1 VVPLALPSMVPAT
14 VALPNAAKIT
24 GRVPVSRNVAPAAI
38 VKFTSGRTTT
48 SAPPGCVCTTG
59 TGVGCEHQLP
69 KVSVFE
75 SNVEIPQLSVVV
87 PFVAAGLMPGPVGL
101 KFFGV

>member
-1 VVPLALPSMVPAT
+1 LPK
-14 VALPNAAKIT
+14 AAKIT
-24 GRVPVSRNVAPAAI
+24 GRFPVSRSVAPEAI
-38 VKFTSGRTTT
+38 VRFRNGRTTT

-75 SNVEIPQLSVVV
+75 LNVETPQLSVVV
-87 PFVAAGLMPGPVGL
+87 PFVAPGLMPGPAGL
-101 KFFGV
+101 KFLGV